1 MASRLTELALDC
13 HHPETLAAFW
23 CAALDWVVLDDEPGT
38 VEIGPA
44 VIGDAERLEAVRSGP
59 VVPTIVLNEVGEGK
73 VVKNRMH
80 LDLSPTDRSHDDEVA
95 RLLDLGAT
103 RADVGQRG
111 DESWTV
117 LADPEG
123 NEFCVL
129 RSLAPEHFAHGP
141 TSE

>member
-1 MASRLTELALDC
+1 MASRLTEISLDC
-13 HHPETLAAFW
+13 HDPEALAAFW
-23 CAALDWVVLDDEPGT
+23 CAALDWVVLDGEPGI

-44 VIGDAERLEAVRSGP
+44 PIADAERLEAVRSGP
-59 VVPTIVLNEVGEGK
+59 VVPTIVLAAVGEAK

-80 LDLSPTDRSHDDEVA
+80 LDLSPSDRSHEDEVA

-129 RSLAPEHFAHGP
+129 RSLAPEHFSLGP
-141 TSE
+141 TSG